1 MEFIVFRCKSDPA
14 MFVVTDAEH
23 ADRLPA
29 GVCPESGEME
39 RVGEF
44 PEIGESREAFNETI
58 AKNSIAEQGFYRF
71 TAKTF
76 DWIQRPP
83 SAYAPSGGAA

>member
-14 MFVVTDAEH
+14 TFVVTDAAH
-23 ADRLPA
+23 VDSLPKGA
-29 GVCPESGEME
+29 CPEASDME
-39 RVGEF
+39 KVGEF
-44 PEIGESREAFNETI
+44 PEIGERREAFNETI
-58 AKNSIAEQGFYRF
+58 AKHSIEEQGFYRF